1 MNRTPP
7 SRGWI
12 GLGSIGA
19 SSVLALVGASLA
31 DGANAAELV
40 LGATS
45 EYNYTSNLLS
55 TEEDPESANSF
66 LFGPTLDFSHE
77 QGRFTYDVEF
87 GGAYQVYVDQ
97 SGADA
102 WESRLRAGAAYEIDS
117 RTSVRVTNRFRDVS
131 NLRFSRQDIELA
143 DTALD
148 PNQNRYFRNV
158 LELELVRDLTRL
170 VQLSVRGAH
179 HWTDFRENVDRSD
192 SQAFEVGSEARYQV
206 ADQHGIGVGATYIN
220 QDFQEALSRLGSQS
234 NSITAYLL
242 WNWDIADNIVFTASG
257 GPSFILSEYDDTER
271 VQQNQFVG
279 GRLGGDLFRANI
291 ASCGPIGNQVAS
303 SCDLDNGRIPAANLG
318 DRTNFDLGPGDQ
330 PGEDAVVTAFG
341 AASLRIDLASWNL
354 QATYTRRQSTTSGAG
369 LVSSL
374 DQVYTEAELAPPN
387 QRWST
392 FVAGSWDRRETLTE
406 AVVVDFTVIDGG
418 PDDDALRFQAFTR
431 NNSGGDR
438 RENLTGIV
446 GVRTAFTRNQAATFE
461 FRYRH
466 TEGSDQGVNQSG
478 AHTYLAVITFA
489 YTLDPI
495 QF

>member
-1 MNRTPP
+1 M
-7 SRGWI
+7 SRSNSTCGP
-12 GLGSIGA
+12 IGA
-19 SSVLALVGASLA
+19 GFALALLGASFA
-31 DGANAAELV
+31 NGANAAELV

-45 EYNYTSNLLS
+45 EYNYSSNFLS
-55 TEEDPESANSF
+55 TEDDPDPANSF

-77 QGRFTYDVEF
+77 QGRFTYDVDF
-87 GGAYQVYVDQ
+87 GGAYQAYVDQ

-102 WESRLRAGAAYEIDS
+102 WESRLRAGARYEIDS
-117 RTSVRVTNRFRDVS
+117 RTSVRLTDRFRDVS

-148 PNQNRYFRNV
+148 PNQNRYLRNV

-179 HWTDFRENVDRSD
+179 HWTDFRENIDRND
-192 SQAFEVGSEARYQV
+192 SQAFEVGSEARYQF

-234 NSITAYLL
+234 NSLTAYLL

-257 GPSFILSEYDDTER
+257 GPSLILSEYDDTDR
-271 VQQNQFVG
+271 VQQSQFVG
-279 GRLGGDLFRANI
+279 GRRSGDLFRANI
-291 ASCGPIGNQVAS
+291 VSCGPVGSGVAS
-303 SCDLDNGRIPAANLG
+303 DCDLENGRIPANDLG
-318 DRTNFDLGPGDQ
+318 DRENFELGPGQ
-330 PGEDAVVTAFG
+330 KPGEDSVVTAFG

-354 QATYTRRQSTTSGAG
+354 QATYTRRQNTTSGGG

-374 DQVYTEAELAPPN
+374 DQVYTEAELAPQN

-406 AVVVDFTVIDGG
+406 AIVVDFTVVGDGDG
-418 PDDDALRFQAFTR
+418 AAVRDEAFTTT
-431 NNSGGDR
+431 NDGGDR
-438 RENLTGIV
+438 RDNLTGIV

-461 FRYRH
+461 FRYRR

-478 AHTYLAVITFA
+478 ADTYLAVITFA